1 MNYKET
7 TAWMFSRLPMYQQQG
22 GAAYKEDLSRT
33 LKLSAQLNYPE
44 RKFKSVHVG
53 GTNGKGS
60 TAHMIAA
67 ILQEAGSRGMSG
79 ALMFIIELI
88 ALFFVVMG
96 AIMVTQAVRRIPV
109 QYAKQV
115 VGSKATTVGGE
126 RQYIPLKF

>member
-44 RKFKSVHVG
+44 RMFKSVHVG

-67 ILQEAGSRGMSG
+67 ILQEAGFKVGLYTSPHLKDFRERIKING
-79 ALMFIIELI
+79 ATISSLCLI
-88 ALFFVVMG
+88 LLFHLLFTNFSTDWYKWMT
-96 AIMVTQAVRRIPV
+96 I
-109 QYAKQV
+109 
-115 VGSKATTVGGE
+115 
-126 RQYIPLKF
+126 